1 MTGKV
6 WQLWGVAFPAAV
18 TFASFA
24 LWFFGGV
31 GNSFISA
38 FRLSPAAVLPS
49 SPPWPPED
57 AALRCLPPGY
67 ALAPVVKVTGSR
79 QTYRGMENNMDFAA
93 GAVTMP
99 ERPTEA
105 TVIWR
110 RRSWQSA
117 GTRAPWRRP
126 TASPISPRIMSAG
139 LSGQFTQLSV
149 LLPCPPAWPVVQ
161 ISDMFFENPYI
172 LYYRTIFSIYWNK

>member
-31 GNSFISA
+31 GNGFISA

-99 ERPTEA
+99 ERPTEDA
-105 TVIWR
+105 
-110 RRSWQSA
+110 A
-117 GTRAPWRRP
+117 GDLAEEVLAVCWDKSTMAEAYGFSDIAADHVCRFVRTIHAAFRPFAMSTGVARRP
-126 TASPISPRIMSAG
+126 NFG
-139 LSGQFTQLSV
+139 YVF
-149 LLPCPPAWPVVQ
+149 
-161 ISDMFFENPYI
+161 
-172 LYYRTIFSIYWNK
+172 